1 MKDYFSGAL
10 LTGLLLVGCS
20 TPNEESLS
28 QTLRLVDRFPESR
41 SSSFIGNPRDI
52 LVESGMIYV
61 PDLASTTIKV
71 YNSDGKL
78 VRSVGRA
85 GRGPGEFSGLF
96 QVGWVNGSL
105 VAEDVLN
112 RRMQFFNTDG
122 SYSGEFA
129 KTRAFVEF
137 TTSDSLI
144 YSFSPN
150 AMNDLDLTSDSLI
163 HVYRADGTHLSS
175 FGSYLSLAE
184 GIPQGLS
191 WPRLTVNQD
200 SLYVLFS
207 YVPTLRVYSQSGAL
221 VREIQ
226 LNHPDYGSQTS
237 KNTSKEALAN
247 PSAPQIGFIFQE
259 LKIHDET
266 IYAAVHGSSL
276 RIDTFTLDGTFIRS
290 LTYPKTSKSFTFFGF
305 DIDEDADGSTLIYA
319 LIADDEPMVYRF
331 REAERDK

>member
-1 MKDYFSGAL
+1 MTTK
-10 LTGLLLVGCS
+10 LTGSLLAGLILVGCS
-20 TPNEESLS
+20 TSNKDSIS

-61 PDLASTTIKV
+61 PDLSSTTIKV
-71 YNSDGKL
+71 YNSDGRL
-78 VRSVGRA
+78 VRSIGRS

-96 QVGWVNGSL
+96 QVGWLNGSL

-122 SYSGEFA
+122 AYSGEFA
-129 KTRAFVEF
+129 KKRAFVEF

-144 YSFSPN
+144 FAFSPN
-150 AMNDLDLTSDSLI
+150 AMNDLDLKSDSLI
-163 HVYRADGTHLSS
+163 HSFRADGTHLNS
-175 FGSYLSLAE
+175 FGSYLSMTE

-191 WPRLTVNQD
+191 WPRLSVNRD

-207 YVPTLRVYSQSGAL
+207 YVPILRVYASTGAL

-226 LNHPDYGSQTS
+226 LNHPDYLSQIV
-237 KNTSKEALAN
+237 KNTSKEALSN
-247 PSAPQIGFIFQE
+247 PSAPQIGFIFQDM
-259 LKIHDET
+259 KIHDGI
-266 IYAAVHGSSL
+266 IYAAVHGSTL

-290 LTYPKTSKSFTFFGF
+290 LTYPSSSDSFTFFGF
-305 DIDEDADGSTLIYA
+305 DIDQDADGSTWIYA

-331 REAERDK
+331 KEVGPS